1 MTPPPS
7 ARRGSSG
14 VPRQTGAALL
24 MVLLALALVSVTLSA
39 LTLQGR
45 RELTRLELLQQ
56 ETQAEF
62 YARGAEIIARRAL
75 TDAAVRHAD
84 LWWQTLAGRPLRYP
98 TDAGELRLVVHDLR
112 TCFNLNALGGSQA
125 ALAQRQL
132 RYWVA
137 NYAGERLTDM
147 TPGEFV
153 TRLADWIDPD
163 NIARASG
170 MDGADYARLD
180 PPRTSAD
187 TWLRDP
193 SEINWLAP
201 LDSRRAERFSELCAL
216 PDDGPWRLDLNALGP
231 GDLPLLDALFEGQ
244 VDRGALATL
253 LRARPPGGYT
263 DLDAVRQVLGG
274 DATWLDRYGNRLR
287 LTPDYVALDIRI
299 RLADRHYDFQRLL
312 LAEGTSAFYP
322 RQPAARVRV
331 LSRRSGYPS
340 ARLEAIS
347 NDAIST
353 DAIST
358 DAISTDAAGPAADNV
373 FTQESP

>member
-1 MTPPPS
+1 MIPPSS

-14 VPRQTGAALL
+14 APRQTGAALL

-98 TDAGELRLVVHDLR
+98 TDAGELHLVVHDLR

-132 RYWVA
+132 LYWVA

-147 TPGEFV
+147 NPGEFV
-153 TRLADWIDPD
+153 ARLADWIDAD
-163 NIARASG
+163 NLSRVGG

-201 LDSRRAERFSELCAL
+201 LDSRRVGRFGELCTL

-253 LRARPPGGYT
+253 LRDRPPGGYT
-263 DLDAVRQVLGG
+263 SLDAMRQVLGG
-274 DATWLDRYGNRLR
+274 DAPWLDRYGGRLR

-299 RLADRHYDFQRLL
+299 RLAGQHYDFQRLL

-322 RQPAARVRV
+322 LQPAARVRV

-340 ARLEAIS
+340 DRLTATS
-347 NDAIST
+347 P
-353 DAIST
+353 
-358 DAISTDAAGPAADNV
+358 DAADPAADNL
-373 FTQESP
+373 FTQEQP